1 MLNELRKGNK
11 NISLKNGTLIKC
23 KICGREF
30 KQHGDLTKHL
40 RCEHQLE
47 PKEYYDK
54 FLKTEQNSTCVICGK
69 LSRFK
74 NLRLG
79 YLKTCCADCTRELNT
94 GYRNNFQNPK
104 FIQKIKNTKIEHE
117 KNDPNYKQSIQ
128 DKVKETSRKRF
139 GVDHFSS
146 APEVKKKREL
156 TNLKNFG
163 ATNPFAADNIKEDIR
178 SKLEE
183 NYGGSGYASNILKS
197 KIENTNLEKYGAK
210 NPWSSKQVI
219 QKIKETKKKNLQ
231 DFCEK
236 NKCVLLKDLDL
247 EYSFRA
253 LKEFNIP
260 YIVSNNNAFIEKK
273 YISDLEK
280 ANEEVKIQVQE
291 YNSRYEVEIHT
302 WLKSIYSGE
311 ILINEYGIIP
321 NRRQLDFY
329 IPEKN
334 LAIEFNGDYIH
345 SINFGKD
352 KNYHLNKTQLCQEKD
367 IRLIHIFE
375 HEWNEKKDI
384 CKSIILSTLNI
395 YEKIIYARKCE
406 VKEVSSEEAKYF
418 LSKNHLQGIV
428 ASNYR
433 IGLYYE
439 DELVQLLCFGK
450 NRFKKNEIELL
461 RMCTELNTQVIGGFS
476 KLLRHQPYN
485 TFISYVDISKF
496 TANSYL
502 ENGFRVLS
510 QSAPNYKYIKG
521 EKALNRL
528 QAQKYKLP
536 KLLGDKFDKNKTESE
551 NMISN
556 GWWKVYD
563 CGNLKLEFTK

>member
-1 MLNELRKGNK
+1 ML
-11 NISLKNGTLIKC
+11 LKNGTRVKC

-30 KQHGDLTKHL
+30 KQYGDLTRHL
-40 RCEHQLE
+40 RREHQLE

-54 FLKTEQNSTCVICGK
+54 FLKTKKNSTCVICGK
-69 LSRFK
+69 PSRFK

-94 GYRNNFQNPK
+94 GYRNNFQNPAN
-104 FIQKIKNTKIEHE
+104 IQKIKNTKIEHE
-117 KNDPNYKQSIQ
+117 KNDPNYKQAIQ
-128 DKVKETSRKRF
+128 DKTRETSRKRY

-163 ATNPFAADNIKEDIR
+163 AINPFAAESIKEDIR

-183 NYGGSGYASNILKS
+183 NYGGFGFSSDILKS
-197 KIENTNLEKYGAK
+197 KIENTNLERYGAK
-210 NPWSSKQVI
+210 NPRSSKQVI
-219 QKIKETKKKNLQ
+219 QKIKSTKKKNLQ

-236 NKCVLLKDLDL
+236 NNCILLKDLDL
-247 EYSFRA
+247 EYTFRA
-253 LKEFNIP
+253 LNEFNVP

-273 YISDLEK
+273 YIADLEK
-280 ANEEVKIQVQE
+280 ANEEVKRQVQA
-291 YNSRYEVEIHT
+291 YNSRYEAEIHV

-311 ILINEYGIIP
+311 ILVNKYGIIS
-321 NRRQLDFY
+321 NRQLDFY
-329 IPEKN
+329 IPKKN
-334 LAIEFNGDYIH
+334 LAIEFNGDYVH

-352 KNYHLNKTQLCQEKD
+352 KNYHLNKTQLCQEKN

-375 HEWNEKKDI
+375 HEWNEKKDV

-395 YEKIIYARKCE
+395 YEKVIYARKCE
-406 VKEVSSEEAKYF
+406 AREVSSEEARQF
-418 LSKNHLQGIV
+418 LDKNHLQGSV
-428 ASNYR
+428 ASIYR
-433 IGLYYE
+433 IGLYYNN
-439 DELVQLLCFGK
+439 ELVQLLCFGK

-476 KLLRHQPYN
+476 KLLKHQLYQK
-485 TFISYVDISKF
+485 FISYIDISKF

-502 ENGFRVLS
+502 KNGFRIIS
-510 QSAPNYKYIKG
+510 QSAPSYKYIKG
-521 EKALNRL
+521 EKVLNRL
-528 QAQKYKLP
+528 QAQKHKLQ
-536 KLLGDKFDKNKTESE
+536 KLLGDKFDKNKTESQ
-551 NMISN
+551 NMISS